1 MSGFVN
7 SEVADGI
14 CTITFSHPASNSLPG
29 SILSQL
35 AKTVQSAGL
44 DSDTRVIVLKS
55 SGERAFCAGASF
67 DELLAV
73 ENETQGLEF
82 FSGFANVIN
91 AIRTCPKF
99 VIGRVQGKAV
109 GGGVGIAA
117 AVDHCFATKYSS
129 IKLSELAIG
138 IGPFVVGPAI
148 KRKVGNSGFSQLSI
162 DATSWKSADWAAQYG
177 LYAKVY
183 ENTDEMDNAVAAL
196 ATQLASSSPKAMEEL
211 KKVLWKGTEDWGE
224 LLLDLAQISGRLIL
238 SDFAKDAITS
248 FKK

>member
-14 CTITFSHPASNSLPG
+14 CTITFFHPASNSLPG

-183 ENTDEMDNAVAAL
+183 ENTDEMDNAVTAL
-196 ATQLASSSPKAMEEL
+196 ATQLASSSPEAMEEL

-238 SDFAKDAITS
+238 SDFAKDAISS